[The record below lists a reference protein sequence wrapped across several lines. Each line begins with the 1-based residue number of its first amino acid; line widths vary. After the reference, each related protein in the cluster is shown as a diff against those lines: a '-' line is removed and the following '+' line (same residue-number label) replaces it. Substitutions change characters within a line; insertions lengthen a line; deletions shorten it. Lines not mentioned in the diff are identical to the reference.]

1 MPHGGRSINR
11 MALLYIQSMQSV
23 RQWMIHASDESW
35 DINRCSRRSISAS
48 FRFSLVNASPSLS
61 ANALSD

>member
-11 MALLYIQSMQSV
+11 MALLYIQLTQSV
-23 RQWMIHASDESW
+23 RDWMIHASDESQ
-35 DINRCSRRSISAS
+35 DINRCSYRSISAPFRS
-48 FRFSLVNASPSLS
+48 FLLNASPSLS

>member
-1 MPHGGRSINR
+1 

-48 FRFSLVNASPSLS
+48 CCSAQLNASPSLS